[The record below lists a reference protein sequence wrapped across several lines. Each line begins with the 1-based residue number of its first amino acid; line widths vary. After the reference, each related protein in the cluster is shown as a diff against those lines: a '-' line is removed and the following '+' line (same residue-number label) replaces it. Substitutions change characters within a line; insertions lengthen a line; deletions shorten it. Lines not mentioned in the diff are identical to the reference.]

1 MFLYLKKFITGLILT
16 IQEKSFRQAA
26 GFLRIYD
33 GKEKLDSTWIH
44 PESYPLAK
52 TFLRKIKMNVL
63 DVGTTRLKTATEN
76 FIDEEEDETMKMIRS
91 AFEKKEE
98 DLRKGRDLI
107 LRHSIL
113 KPQDLKVNSKV
124 DGLVMNTTSFG
135 SFVSGWKYKLFC
147 FSRVSLTRQFVN
159 LSKLTVPLM

>member
-1 MFLYLKKFITGLILT
+1 
-16 IQEKSFRQAA
+16 
-26 GFLRIYD
+26 
-33 GKEKLDSTWIH
+33 
-44 PESYPLAK
+44 
-52 TFLRKIKMNVL
+52 MNVL

-76 FIDEEEDETMKMIRS
+76 FLGEEEDETMKMIRS
-91 AFEKKEE
+91 AFEMKEE

-135 SFVSGWKYKLFC
+135 SFVSGWKYIILSSLGFFVLFY
-147 FSRVSLTRQFVN
+147 LN
-159 LSKLTVPLM
+159 IL